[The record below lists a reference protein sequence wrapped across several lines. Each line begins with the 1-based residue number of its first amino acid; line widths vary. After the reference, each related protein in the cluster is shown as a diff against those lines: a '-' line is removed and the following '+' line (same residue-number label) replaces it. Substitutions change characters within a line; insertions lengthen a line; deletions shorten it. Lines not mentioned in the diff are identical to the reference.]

1 MPTLVDKPDASATGY
16 LLQVLCHPWFL
27 KKLPPHATEMNDY
40 YLSLPLPTDYQQ
52 PEEIKALLAQVRR
65 GRRTL
70 HSQEHRV
77 VEGVGSIV
85 LARAGQARP
94 GECVYDCVLLL
105 SLAGAAG
112 ACRPRRGS
120 HGRKA
125 VICNKWPLAT
135 QWW

>member
-1 MPTLVDKPDASATGY
+1 MSTSLTRLLAPLPLLTGY

-70 HSQEHRV
+70 HSQGKHRV
-77 VEGVGSIV
+77 VLSKEVGSIV
-85 LARAGQARP
+85 LARAGQA
-94 GECVYDCVLLL
+94 
-105 SLAGAAG
+105 
-112 ACRPRRGS
+112 
-120 HGRKA
+120 
-125 VICNKWPLAT
+125 
-135 QWW
+135 

>member
-1 MPTLVDKPDASATGY
+1 
-16 LLQVLCHPWFL
+16 
-27 KKLPPHATEMNDY
+27 MNDY

-70 HSQEHRV
+70 HSQGKRRV
-77 VEGVGSIV
+77 VLTKEVRSMI

-94 GECVYDCVLLL
+94 GECAYDRVLLL

-120 HGRKA
+120 NGRKA
-125 VICNKWPLAT
+125 VICSNWPAVVTALLQA
-135 QWW
+135 